1 MKKLAK
7 QKNIRY
13 SALALYGNYS
23 ATGIYEGSMNLV
35 CYKRNEQ
42 NEWPVFSQVFLIY
55 E

>member
-23 ATGIYEGSMNLV
+23 ATGIYEGSI
-35 CYKRNEQ
+35 RRD
-42 NEWPVFSQVFLIY
+42 FIRFASQSTVN
-55 E
+55 